1 MNATEQEG
9 IVTVDSNPLFLKGI
23 SRGSE
28 HAVDHSPTCEHAVSK
43 TGLNRRQIAVAAA
56 GILGSLFGPSVV
68 FAAQRKGQRRA
79 DRPEPERTPVSPQ
92 AAAAAEI
99 AGMPGVR
106 SWADIPDDFLSLVQ
120 DLPGQ
125 SDASWLAL
133 SGGGGDGA
141 YGAGVLAG
149 WTASGSRPDF
159 AVVTGVST
167 GALIAPYAFLG
178 PRYDEA
184 LKQAYTTLTA
194 ADVFEFGGS
203 AESLLRSWPL
213 GDTIARRITPELLL
227 AVAAEHRRGRR
238 LFVLTTN
245 VDAQR
250 PVMWN
255 MGAIAAQG
263 GPEALALFRKVLL
276 ASASIPGLFEP
287 VMIDVVSQGRRFQE
301 MHVDGGASAYL
312 FVAPQPMLL
321 DHQAA
326 ERLPVEHLY
335 LVVNNTLRSD
345 FALTERTTLA
355 VLGRAMTVGT
365 RALTALELAATFQL
379 CRSQGIDFNLTSVG
393 EGFTASSSGPFDPT
407 YMTALFEYG
416 YVRAASGAAF
426 GKAFPSVPEG
436 LEREVAE
443 RKHLELR

>member
-1 MNATEQEG
+1 MKTTEQEG
-9 IVTVDSNPLFLKGI
+9 ILSVDTNPLSLEGI
-23 SRGSE
+23 SRRSE
-28 HAVDHSPTCEHAVSK
+28 RAMDDSSICEPTAGK
-43 TGLNRRQIAVAAA
+43 AGLNRRQIAAAAA
-56 GILGSLFGPSVV
+56 GILGSLFGPTVGL
-68 FAAQRKGQRRA
+68 AAQRKGQRRA
-79 DRPEPERTPVSPQ
+79 DRPEPERTPVSPE

-106 SWADIPDDFLSLVQ
+106 LWADIPDDFLSLLQ

-125 SDASWLAL
+125 SAASWLAL

-141 YGAGVLAG
+141 YGAGVLTG

-184 LKQAYTTLTA
+184 LKQAYTTITA

-203 AESLLRSWPL
+203 AESLLSSWPL

-238 LFVLTTN
+238 LIVLTTN

-250 PVMWN
+250 PVLWN

-263 GPEALALFRKVLL
+263 GPAALALFRKVLL
-276 ASASIPGLFEP
+276 ASASIPGIFEP

-321 DHQAA
+321 DGETA
-326 ERLPVEHLY
+326 ERLPIEHLY

-345 FALTERTTLA
+345 FALTERTTLS
-355 VLGRAMTVGT
+355 VLGRAMSVGT
-365 RALTALELAATFQL
+365 RMLTALELAAIFQL

-393 EGFTASSSGPFDPT
+393 ERFTASSSGPFDPA

-416 YVRAASGAAF
+416 YARAASGAAF
-426 GKAFPSVPEG
+426 GQAFPAAPER
-436 LEREVAE
+436 LERDVAGG
-443 RKHLELR
+443 KLLELR